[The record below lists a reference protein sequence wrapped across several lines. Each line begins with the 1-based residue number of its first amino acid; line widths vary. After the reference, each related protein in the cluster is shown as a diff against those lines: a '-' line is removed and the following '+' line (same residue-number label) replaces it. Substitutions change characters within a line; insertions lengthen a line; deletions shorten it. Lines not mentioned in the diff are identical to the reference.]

1 MNETNILYHR
11 PLYPRMGVQHIR
23 KEFIKLGTKLE
34 TENSTTM
41 MKNYNPNKYLR
52 KSHMSITEQQKKD
65 NHKLQEKS
73 KTLRSGQML
82 LNTIMPT
89 TRQPIKAK
97 HTLRNRNISELE
109 INTSM
114 ENDQNLCNSS
124 NIDDVNCW
132 RTTNF
137 DAIES
142 KKVVHSNSVT
152 SSTTDL
158 CPCQTIKIF
167 PNPDIQRRVSTDGV
181 SLTKSPRFTDLSWS
195 NDKST
200 PAKRQNID
208 HSCIAANVDL
218 QNRND
223 RLSEHSLNFSI
234 NQLPTTDYSSMNSFN
249 TISCLSSLSSSSPP
263 FNLKKQTVSLKRRS
277 RWSVDI
283 SKRST
288 RRSST
293 GSLKVKQLDIEQN
306 NKNLNMKDTIL
317 ESKLERSDLF
327 KVIRRSARRTLSSL
341 CNVLRYSNSNLAAT
355 LNNSNINDHHA
366 SSDPV
371 HFDEHPI
378 DSSLSTLSVEVNDP
392 VKENIHSCHNSQ
404 NNTILSRFVTL
415 TRPDLDEPFGLFVIK
430 SEQGYRVTRLSER
443 FIQNNPTN
451 EICIGDEIIQVN
463 KIDSIKFTIHEL
475 QELFQKS
482 QTLLLTIIRR

>member
-23 KEFIKLGTKLE
+23 KEFIKLETKHE
-34 TENSTTM
+34 IENSTII
-41 MKNYNPNKYLR
+41 MKNYHSNKFLR
-52 KSHMSITEQQKKD
+52 KNYITTIEQQKKE
-65 NHKLQEKS
+65 NNKLQEKL
-73 KTLRSGQML
+73 KTIKNGQIL

-97 HTLRNRNISELE
+97 HILRNRDISDL
-109 INTSM
+109 NTSM
-114 ENDQNLCNSS
+114 RNEQNPCNSS
-124 NIDDVNCW
+124 ITDDVNCCK
-132 RTTNF
+132 TTNS

-142 KKVVHSNSVT
+142 KMVIHSSSVA
-152 SSTTDL
+152 SSPNDL
-158 CPCQTIKIF
+158 CSCQTIKIY

-200 PAKRQNID
+200 PAKRQNIE
-208 HSCIAANVDL
+208 HSCIPP
-218 QNRND
+218 NRYD
-223 RLSEHSLNFSI
+223 QLSEHSLNFSI
-234 NQLPTTDYSSMNSFN
+234 NQIPTSDYASMNSLN
-249 TISCLSSLSSSSPP
+249 TNSCLSSSRSS
-263 FNLKKQTVSLKRRS
+263 LKKQTVSLKRRS
-277 RWSVDI
+277 RWSIDI
-283 SKRST
+283 TKRST

-306 NKNLNMKDTIL
+306 NKNLSVKDTIL

-341 CNVLRYSNSNLAAT
+341 CNVLRYSNPNLATA
-355 LNNSNINDHHA
+355 LNNSNMNDYHT

-371 HFDEHPI
+371 QFEEHPI
-378 DSSLSTLSVEVNDP
+378 DTSLSTPSVEVNDP
-392 VKENIHSCHNSQ
+392 VKENIYNSLNSQ
-404 NNTILSRFVTL
+404 NNTVLSRFVTL

-430 SEQGYRVTRLSER
+430 SEQGYRITRLSER
-443 FIQNNPTN
+443 FIQNNP
-451 EICIGDEIIQVN
+451 IHQISIGDEIIQVN

-482 QTLLLTIIRR
+482 QTLLLTIIHRLH